1 MWEPRNTQTFFSLS
15 SMYPDRSNLNYVGP
29 YYYEFSSETKPH
41 NNYNH
46 SYFRNYYWTL

>member
-29 YYYEFSSETKPH
+29 YYYEFSSE
-41 NNYNH
+41 NRIYDDFNH
-46 SYFRNYYWTL
+46 HYMRNDTENL